1 MIKINGYTLTNT
13 LDPNCYHKATYLV
26 NNFYDSAYPELDKVS
41 KKHAIS
47 STMNGIKYNINKGI
61 YLYEDDELVG
71 IVVYHVEL
79 ENPKNIVIDM
89 IDFDQEIRKTYVN
102 MYINYDEKKP
112 SELLTAVI
120 NLISYIARKNNME
133 SISFGLSKNVNYL
146 SNNFQDLGFVEN
158 DERFSD
164 HIDIYSKRLVN
175 NK

>member
-1 MIKINGYTLTNT
+1 MINIKGYKFTNK

-26 NNFYDSAYPELDKVS
+26 NNFYDSAYPGLDKIS

-71 IVVYHVEL
+71 IVVYHVEI
-79 ENPKNIVIDM
+79 ENPKYIVIDM
-89 IDFDQEIRKTYVN
+89 IDFDPEIRKTYIN
-102 MYINYDEKKP
+102 MYLNYDEKKP

-120 NLISYIARKNNME
+120 NLISYIARKNNIE
-133 SISFGLSKNVNYL
+133 SISFGLSKEVNYL

-158 DERFSD
+158 DERFCEQ
-164 HIDIYSKRLVN
+164 IDIYSKRLIN
-175 NK
+175 IK